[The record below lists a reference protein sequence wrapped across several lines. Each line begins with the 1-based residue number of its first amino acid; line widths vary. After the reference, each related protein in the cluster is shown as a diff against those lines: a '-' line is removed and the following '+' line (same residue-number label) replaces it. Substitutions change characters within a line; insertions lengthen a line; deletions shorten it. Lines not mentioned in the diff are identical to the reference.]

1 MIAQRTITNRL
12 ADCELFDLSKLM
24 GSKDGRGPFL
34 LVQEGCDPGD
44 PRMRE
49 CSFVLTHRGT
59 WLHYYLY
66 LALPE
71 SVRRRCALFERAN
84 EAMQRVES
92 LPDGVRV
99 EDAHSLQELLHEH
112 GFEPDPSDLA
122 GKALLERLR
131 QRHPDRAS
139 SMGANQTGNG
149 SGGAE

>member
-24 GSKDGRGPFL
+24 GSGQTRGPFL
-34 LVQEGCDPGD
+34 LVQDGCAPGD

-49 CSFVLTHRGT
+49 CSFVLTRRGT

-71 SVRRRCALFERAN
+71 TVRRRCALFDRAH
-84 EAMQRVES
+84 EAMQRVET
-92 LPDGVRV
+92 LPDEVRV
-99 EDAHSLQELLHEH
+99 EDSHSLQELLHEH

-131 QRHPDRAS
+131 QRHPDRAAS
-139 SMGANQTGNG
+139 TGPNPAG
-149 SGGAE
+149 IETGGAA

>member
-24 GSKDGRGPFL
+24 GSQDGRGPFL
-34 LVQEGCDPGD
+34 FVQEGCDPGD

-59 WLHYYLY
+59 WMHYYLY

-84 EAMQRVES
+84 EAMQRVET
-92 LPDGVRV
+92 LPDEVRV

-112 GFEPDPSDLA
+112 GFEPNPADLA

-131 QRHPDRAS
+131 QRHQDRSAS
-139 SMGANQTGNG
+139 LERSPTGIG
-149 SGGAE
+149 SGGAA